1 VGPICFRPFRLPVPQ
16 YPHHAPFPPPA
27 HRTVRADFPHTAL
40 RLASLGSTRWLGL
53 ASGVTPMTSPSS
65 LTSRVL
71 SVTGQ
76 SSMELIG
83 KANLRTLGLFQ
94 ERAKSQAPFLHRH
107 YPASSVLRA
116 CPPPQTAQSAPHGVL
131 VESHDLSPLG
141 LPVLPVDSSFTH
153 AIAITPAGPVEIRRS
168 LARPAAAFPIGQAGR
183 LPHYP
188 FRGLLGVHS
197 RYGLR
202 AC

>member
-1 VGPICFRPFRLPVPQ
+1 MGPICFRPFRLPVPQ

-40 RLASLGSTRWLGL
+40 RLASLASTRRLCL
-53 ASGVTPMTSPSS
+53 ASDVTPKTSPSS
-65 LTSRVL
+65 LTSKVL
-71 SVTGQ
+71 SVTAE
-76 SSMELIG
+76 SLMELIG

-94 ERAKSQAPFLHRH
+94 ERAKSKAPFLHRH
-107 YPASSVLRA
+107 YPASSVLRT

-183 LPHYP
+183 LPHYL